1 MEFSEETDV
10 HVEED
15 FVETDDVESP
25 DDDPVEYGSE
35 FCVIC
40 NKLTTEQ
47 QLPLFGPCL
56 LWPNGW
62 MDEDA
67 IWYGGRPRPRP
78 HCVRWEPSS
87 P

>member
-35 FCVIC
+35 FVT
-40 NKLTTEQ
+40 N
-47 QLPLFGPCL
+47 
-56 LWPNGW
+56 
-62 MDEDA
+62 
-67 IWYGGRPRPRP
+67 
-78 HCVRWEPSS
+78 
-87 P
+87 